1 MRSLVNLTSKGGS
14 KGGIPPL
21 YLYTCYTM
29 ARKTCIPGLFC
40 IENMT
45 FALLFIVL
53 FIMIYLYHTN
63 ITRRPLAQN
72 GSNADGSLVQPVV
85 FVVPPNANVNHMLP
99 VDTRQDPMQR
109 IDGPPLKYIE
119 EGASTSYGLPVN
131 IKTRGYE
138 GSYSQVGILTRKSGK
153 EQILPLMGR
162 KGSNARDKYQY
173 YTMTNTAG
181 NINTKLPVSVNG
193 KSCTSEMGC
202 DEIYNGDTIF
212 VEGFHDTF
220 QATIYESG
228 LFRYIPFI

>member
-1 MRSLVNLTSKGGS
+1 MV
-14 KGGIPPL
+14 
-21 YLYTCYTM
+21 
-29 ARKTCIPGLFC
+29 RKTCIPGLFC

-53 FIMIYLYHTN
+53 IVMIYLYHSN
-63 ITRRPLAQN
+63 ITQRPLART
-72 GSNADGSLVQPVV
+72 GSYATDSIVQPIV
-85 FVVPPNANVNHMLP
+85 FVVPPNANATNMIP
-99 VDTRQDPMQR
+99 IDTRQDPMQSL
-109 IDGPPLKYIE
+109 DGPPLKYIE
-119 EGASTSYGLPVN
+119 SGYTSSSYGLPVN

-138 GSYSQVGILTRKSGK
+138 GNYSQVGILTRKSGK

-173 YTMTNTAG
+173 YTMTNSAG

-202 DEIYNGDTIF
+202 DEIYNGDTVY